1 MLRGRTGVILVGI
14 DVTGNTPSDP
24 SGPVSWLDTMQNSA
38 GALGDGL
45 ASGFSG
51 IVNGIGNSLR
61 GVSQGGIFSSID
73 EASQHIR
80 DGQEDLESRADL
92 LSPLLDYGSVSM
104 PSGQPT
110 SGTGFLPFSRQIG
123 PIRGIELFKGSST
136 NDHGIKFLE
145 KGLWD
150 IRMQCTASWLI
161 AADGLVEVS
170 LNVYPPQG
178 GTPFSTQKSI
188 FYSSRSGIAD
198 GASEQTHVINSS
210 VVVPAPGYFVLV
222 FVNRCAPQRGWLGGP
237 AWSRLTAQHISRE
250 VDGSWDDGS
259 GNSDV
264 PE

>member
-1 MLRGRTGVILVGI
+1 MILVGI

-104 PSGQPT
+104 PSGQPK
-110 SGTGFLPFSRQIG
+110 SGTGFLPFNRQIG
-123 PIRGIELFKGSST
+123 PMRGVEVRWGPGQH
-136 NDHGIKFLE
+136 DHGLRFLD

-150 IRMQCTASWLI
+150 IRMQCTASWLL
-161 AADGLVEVS
+161 AANGLVEVE
-170 LNVYPPQG
+170 LNVYTPH
-178 GTPFSTQKSI
+178 GTLFSQQKSI
-188 FYSSRSGIAD
+188 FNSQREGIAS
-198 GASEQTHVINSS
+198 GSSEQTHVINSS
-210 VVVPAPGYFVLV
+210 VVIPEPGYFVLV
-222 FVNRCAPQRGWLGGP
+222 WVKRCAAQRGWLGGP
-237 AWSRLTAQHISRE
+237 AWSRLTAQHISRQ
-250 VDGSWDDGS
+250 VDGNWDDGS

-264 PE
+264 PD